1 MSDPSESSVAPRPGA
16 QGGGAI
22 LLTLAGLGSAFGLA
36 SCCALPILLAGAG
49 LGTAWLG
56 GIADLAVPYR
66 VPLIAIS
73 GVSLAGGAISLL
85 RQRRVC
91 APGAFCARP
100 AVRAT
105 TTLGLILGL
114 VLLYL
119 GYVYV

>member
-1 MSDPSESSVAPRPGA
+1 MSDRSASSLGGDRGA
-16 QGGGAI
+16 QGAGAV

-36 SCCALPILLAGAG
+36 SCCALPFLLAGAG

-56 GIADLAVPYR
+56 GVAELATPYR

-73 GVSLAGGAISLL
+73 LGSLTGGAVSLL
-85 RQRRVC
+85 RQRKVC
-91 APGAFCARP
+91 APGALCARP
-100 AVRAT
+100 AVRAAT
-105 TTLGLILGL
+105 ALGLIFGL

>member
-1 MSDPSESSVAPRPGA
+1 MSDKSANSVAPRRGTQGA
-16 QGGGAI
+16 GAL
-22 LLTLAGLGSAFGLA
+22 LLTLAGLGSAFSLA
-36 SCCALPILLAGAG
+36 SCCALPILLAAAG

-73 GVSLAGGAISLL
+73 GVSLAGGAVSLL

-91 APGAFCARP
+91 APGAVCARP
-100 AVRAT
+100 AVRGT
-105 TTLGLILGL
+105 TALGLILGL